1 MAIKVTV
8 SRVICIHG
16 SPLINILL
24 EEYIFLSLLP
34 KINAFSMSQTSRDI
48 TGLLMEQVCYDMAMI
63 MMIMLMIWNNS
74 LVEQYNNDSVT
85 R

>member
-48 TGLLMEQVCYDMAMI
+48 TGLLMEQVCYDMAM

-74 LVEQYNNDSVT
+74 LVEQYNDDSVT

>member
-34 KINAFSMSQTSRDI
+34 KINAFSRSQTPRDI
-48 TGLLMEQVCYDMAMI
+48 TGLFMEQVCYDMAMI
-63 MMIMLMIWNNS
+63 TMIMLTIWNNS
-74 LVEQYNNDSVT
+74 LVEQYDNDSVT

>member
-1 MAIKVTV
+1 MSYLHPRKPTDKYSI
-8 SRVICIHG
+8 RGI
-16 SPLINILL
+16 
-24 EEYIFLSLLP
+24 YILSLLP

-63 MMIMLMIWNNS
+63 MMIMLTIWNNS

>member
-1 MAIKVTV
+1 
-8 SRVICIHG
+8 
-16 SPLINILL
+16 
-24 EEYIFLSLLP
+24 
-34 KINAFSMSQTSRDI
+34 MSQTSRDI

>member
-48 TGLLMEQVCYDMAMI
+48 TGLLLEQVCYDMTMI
-63 MMIMLMIWNNS
+63 MMIMMIWNNS
-74 LVEQYNNDSVT
+74 LVEQYDDSVT